1 MPNYTRATVHFE
13 SPSGAHPE
21 VFVRRTRSVNRAQ
34 RRPASRQQS
43 RGPSVER
50 ARTRSVERRHSLF
63 DEAPID
69 MQGRSRENY
78 DALLRENH
86 ILKLQLRDQEED
98 LRAHRTWAEQ
108 LSRDNTELRR
118 SLESNS
124 DSEAKRSSKLR
135 DARKT
140 IAKLEVENSTVT
152 GQVRELGRKLKEAI
166 ESKARVA
173 VAEAETLKAEVLLW
187 RRRHDEVARQN
198 ADITRR
204 YDRMRGNVDDYVNEN
219 AQLKQ
224 ENEELRREKRELT
237 ERVAIRR
244 RHGGL

>member
-1 MPNYTRATVHFE
+1 MPPKYTRATVHFE
-13 SPSGAHPE
+13 SPSGAPE
-21 VFVRRTRSVNRAQ
+21 VFVRRTRSVNRPAQ
-34 RRPASRQQS
+34 RRPGSRQQS
-43 RGPSVER
+43 RGASVER
-50 ARTRSVERRHSLF
+50 TRTRSAERRHSIF
-63 DEAPID
+63 DESPID

-135 DARKT
+135 EARKT
-140 IAKLEVENSTVT
+140 IVKLESENSTLSA
-152 GQVRELGRKLKEAI
+152 QVRDLGRKLKEAI
-166 ESKARVA
+166 ESKTRVA
-173 VAEAETLKAEVLLW
+173 VAEVENLKAEIQVW
-187 RRRHDEVARQN
+187 RRRHEDV
-198 ADITRR
+198 TRR
-204 YDRMRGNVDDYVNEN
+204 YDRMRGNVDGYVEEN

-224 ENEELRREKRELT
+224 ENEELRRENRELT